1 MNFCSRKEH
10 IESETIYQI
19 IQNKKSLR
27 NKILDNNGTNTM
39 KSLKNKTV
47 FNYFI
52 TNSKKSQKNNRIK
65 AKSLKVIHQE
75 NNYFKT
81 QHSTDKKTNN
91 FFNKN
96 NLRHSVQMKNS
107 KRNSNYT
114 FFTFYDDVKNS
125 RNEMNDILN
134 QLIKIKQ
141 KINGINMLKNKKL
154 KNIGIFQKSNIEG
167 IQDMAKSNDK
177 TKQTKYNLKVLNKN
191 DNFESTNEYE
201 NKQINYKTEINN
213 FSIKKIKN
221 EVTKNNDLSSR
232 KKQKFKLRLS
242 LDKINQERNSEK
254 SETTNSS
261 KKDFSKSIDKSI
273 ISYNYNNYNNIRP
286 EKSGQINYIDKLRND
301 EFINLYNKF
310 KKSMKKIKK
319 EEITHRKSLVFP
331 AETVDYIIK
340 KKNEFILDKFR
351 NEYLKIF
358 DNYKFN
364 KNKILKVIKNC
375 KQSELKNIENCELN
389 TNKNN
394 IEKICKDNNKENEK
408 NNDTISNDVNE
419 FYF

>member
-1 MNFCSRKEH
+1 
-10 IESETIYQI
+10 
-19 IQNKKSLR
+19 
-27 NKILDNNGTNTM
+27 
-39 KSLKNKTV
+39 
-47 FNYFI
+47 
-52 TNSKKSQKNNRIK
+52 
-65 AKSLKVIHQE
+65 
-75 NNYFKT
+75 
-81 QHSTDKKTNN
+81 
-91 FFNKN
+91 
-96 NLRHSVQMKNS
+96 
-107 KRNSNYT
+107 
-114 FFTFYDDVKNS
+114 
-125 RNEMNDILN
+125 
-134 QLIKIKQ
+134 
-141 KINGINMLKNKKL
+141 MLKNKKL

-177 TKQTKYNLKVLNKN
+177 TKQTKYKLKVLNKN

-254 SETTNSS
+254 SETINSS

-319 EEITHRKSLVFP
+319 EKISHRKSLVFP
-331 AETVDYIIK
+331 A
-340 KKNEFILDKFR
+340 
-351 NEYLKIF
+351 
-358 DNYKFN
+358 
-364 KNKILKVIKNC
+364 
-375 KQSELKNIENCELN
+375 Q
-389 TNKNN
+389 
-394 IEKICKDNNKENEK
+394 
-408 NNDTISNDVNE
+408 
-419 FYF
+419 

>member
-1 MNFCSRKEH
+1 M
-10 IESETIYQI
+10 
-19 IQNKKSLR
+19 
-27 NKILDNNGTNTM
+27 
-39 KSLKNKTV
+39 
-47 FNYFI
+47 
-52 TNSKKSQKNNRIK
+52 
-65 AKSLKVIHQE
+65 
-75 NNYFKT
+75 
-81 QHSTDKKTNN
+81 
-91 FFNKN
+91 
-96 NLRHSVQMKNS
+96 
-107 KRNSNYT
+107 
-114 FFTFYDDVKNS
+114 
-125 RNEMNDILN
+125 
-134 QLIKIKQ
+134 
-141 KINGINMLKNKKL
+141 
-154 KNIGIFQKSNIEG
+154 
-167 IQDMAKSNDK
+167 
-177 TKQTKYNLKVLNKN
+177 
-191 DNFESTNEYE
+191 
-201 NKQINYKTEINN
+201 
-213 FSIKKIKN
+213 
-221 EVTKNNDLSSR
+221 
-232 KKQKFKLRLS
+232 
-242 LDKINQERNSEK
+242 DKINQERNSEK
-254 SETTNSS
+254 SETINSS

-394 IEKICKDNNKENEK
+394 IEKICKDHNKENEK
-408 NNDTISNDVNE
+408 NNDTSSNDVNE